1 MTTTV
6 LSKKPRG
13 NVFVKISGDE
23 YLNSAFR
30 TWIRELVS
38 RYFVV
43 ICVGGGTQ
51 VNEEYARRGFP
62 VKKHGPMGRE
72 AENLEQRQVA
82 RDILEQNQ
90 SRLQDLLAAEGI
102 FVTVEIPVL
111 MIGTVLCH
119 VNGDQ
124 MVRNAYLGF
133 EKLFVITT
141 PERLENKQ
149 KQFADLSERVEVL
162 AFSAT

>member
-6 LSKKPRG
+6 LSKKTRG
-13 NVFVKISGDE
+13 NAFVKISGDE
-23 YLNSAFR
+23 YLNPAFR
-30 TWIRELVS
+30 IWVRELAS

-82 RDILEQNQ
+82 RDVLEANQ
-90 SRLQDLLAAEGI
+90 AALQDRLAVEGI

-119 VNGDQ
+119 V
-124 MVRNAYLGF
+124 
-133 EKLFVITT
+133 
-141 PERLENKQ
+141 
-149 KQFADLSERVEVL
+149 
-162 AFSAT
+162 